1 MGDKYMFVLDDCIA
15 FLTCRE
21 GKKLSKCLD
30 KRLKPLHITRV
41 QWVAIYYIS
50 QNMGISQNELSE
62 LISVKEATIALLLVR
77 MEKEGLVLRKI
88 SEKDKR
94 INNIFLTKKGRM
106 LSEKASP
113 IFDKFKNDVID
124 GITEEELLSYKT
136 VLYKMVKNAEK

>member
-1 MGDKYMFVLDDCIA
+1 MFVLDDCIA

-41 QWVAIYYIS
+41 QWIAIYYIS
-50 QNMGISQNELSE
+50 QNEGISQNYLSE
-62 LISVKEATIALLLVR
+62 LMSVKEASIALLLVR
-77 MEKEGLVLRKI
+77 MEKEGFVLRKT

-94 INNIFLTKKGRM
+94 INKIYLTKKGRI
-106 LSEKASP
+106 LSEKAQP
-113 IFDKFKNDVID
+113 VFDEFKKDVTD
-124 GITEEELLSYKT
+124 GISEEELSSYKS